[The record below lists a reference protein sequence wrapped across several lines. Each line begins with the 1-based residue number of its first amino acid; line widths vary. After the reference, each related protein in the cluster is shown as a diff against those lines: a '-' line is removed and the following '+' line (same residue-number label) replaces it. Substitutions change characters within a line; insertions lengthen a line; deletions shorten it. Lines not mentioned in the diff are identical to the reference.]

1 MRYGQS
7 VGEEP
12 VFDAFGL
19 RVKNLAAVP
28 HTIAESNAAGRSTY
42 FDIPRGSL
50 AWAGTVMLDWNISAR
65 IENIHRRQARFEPL
79 NLASAEIERL
89 RHLVLAIPR
98 DAAILAAFA
107 AAEPETRRTAQA
119 HDVDRY
125 NTRTDVASVYLA
137 QVPHYLLHLLD
148 GGESGGLVM
157 DSVADDLPYEPDPFR
172 AWFMISY
179 ATFLKAASL
188 HREQLNSRRE
198 RAERFATWLEHELR
212 ISPGQEAWI
221 GFKLLAGRGDQPGKA
236 ERLLKLGRP
245 RGVADAVWGA
255 TWDLMYTRIPLMM
268 NAPPLLGRWPLPI
281 SFVTDDAAL
290 VDAFDGSSSP
300 FLVTNANGVTLGG
313 GHVDLTFLH
322 EDVQPIVRDYLKREK
337 RRVLTSSPGLTDDSM
352 NRAAGLAQA
361 LATHFA

>member
-1 MRYGQS
+1 MRNGPGI
-7 VGEEP
+7 GEEP

-19 RVKNLAAVP
+19 RATSAPTLP
-28 HTIAESNAAGRSTY
+28 HSTNGSGAAGRSTY
-42 FDIPRGSL
+42 FDIPRGGL

-79 NLASAEIERL
+79 NLNSVEIERL
-89 RHLVLAIPR
+89 RHLVLAVPR
-98 DAAILAAFA
+98 GAAILGAFA
-107 AAEPETRRTAQA
+107 AAEPETRPTARA

-137 QVPHYLLHLLD
+137 QVPDYLMHLLD
-148 GGESGGLVM
+148 GGESGGLVI
-157 DSVADDLPYEPDPFR
+157 DSVADDIPYEPDPFR

-188 HREQLNSRRE
+188 HREQLSSRRE
-198 RAERFATWLEHELR
+198 RVERFAMWLVHELR

-221 GFKLLAGRGDQPGKA
+221 GFKLLAGRADQAGKA

-245 RGVADAVWGA
+245 RGVADALWGA
-255 TWDLMYTRIPLMM
+255 TWDLMYTRIPGMM
-268 NAPPLLGRWPLPI
+268 NIPPLRGTWPLPI

-290 VDAFDGSSSP
+290 VDAFDGSCSP

-313 GHVDLTFLH
+313 GHVDLTLLH
-322 EDVQPIVRDYLKREK
+322 DDAQPVVRDYLRREK
-337 RRVLTSSPGLTDDSM
+337 LRVLTSSPGLTDESM
-352 NRAAGLAQA
+352 NRAAELAQS
-361 LATHFA
+361 LATNFE